1 MAPREQDRDDIRRAL
16 GEVVGDEIA
25 DRIMENLPPF
35 PWHDVAR
42 QGDLVAMR
50 SDIQALAADLTDLRA
65 DVTDLRAD
73 VTDLRAD
80 VTDLRADVTDLRA
93 DVTDLR
99 ADVDELTVD
108 VRVIRETLDHRFDAL
123 RDGLSAQFHADLL
136 AHSRVMYFSM
146 IGAVFTSASLAFAAV
161 RL

>member
-16 GEVVGDEIA
+16 GEVVGDEVA

-50 SDIQALAADLTDLRA
+50 ADMQALQSDLTDVRA
-65 DVTDLRAD
+65 DVA
-73 VTDLRAD
+73 
-80 VTDLRADVTDLRA
+80 DLRA

-99 ADVDELTVD
+99 ADVDEMSIDL
-108 VRVIRETLDHRFDAL
+108 RVIRETLDHRFDSL

-136 AHSRVMYFSM
+136 THSRVMFLSTV
-146 IGAVFTSASLAFAAV
+146 GAVFTSASLAFAAV